1 MTTTATIDETR
12 IPTSTPPPVSAPE
25 QGTRPFPLLR
35 HSLVLAGRAVRKI
48 RRTPEQ
54 FIDVTLQPIIFVLL
68 FVYVFGGAISGS
80 THDYLEYVLPAIM
93 VQTVLFSSLSIGVNL
108 NTDIKKGVFDRFR
121 SLPIARSAPLIG
133 AVSAE
138 VVRFGVSVSVLMAFG
153 YAVGFRVGTDPLSAL
168 AGCLLVIAFALC
180 MSWVAVFLGTWLRE
194 SGAVQGIGFLVMF
207 PLTFGS
213 NMFVPTAT
221 LPGWLQ
227 AWVKINPVTHLTD
240 AVRGLLV
247 TGPVAAP
254 VGWSILTGGI
264 VLAIFAPLAVRTY
277 RRKTN

>member
-1 MTTTATIDETR
+1 MTTTTLEQTM
-12 IPTSTPPPVSAPE
+12 PTQVPPPVSAPE

-54 FIDVTLQPIIFVLL
+54 FIDVTLQPIIFVIL

-80 THDYLEYVLPAIM
+80 THDYLQYVLPAIM

-121 SLPIARSAPLIG
+121 SLPIGRSAPLIG

-138 VVRFGVSVSVLMAFG
+138 VVRFSTSVIVLMVFG
-153 YAVGFRVGTDPLSAL
+153 YALGFRIGTDPFSAL
-168 AGCLLVIAFALC
+168 AGCLLAVAFALC

-213 NMFVPTAT
+213 NMFVPTAS

-227 AWVKINPVTHLTD
+227 GWVKINPVTHLTD
-240 AVRGLLV
+240 AIRGLLV
-247 TGPVAAP
+247 GGPVAGP
-254 VGWSILTGGI
+254 VGWSVLTGAI
-264 VLAIFAPLAVRTY
+264 ILAIFAPMAVATY

>member
-1 MTTTATIDETR
+1 
-12 IPTSTPPPVSAPE
+12 V
-25 QGTRPFPLLR
+25 
-35 HSLVLAGRAVRKI
+35 V
-48 RRTPEQ
+48 
-54 FIDVTLQPIIFVLL
+54 L

-80 THDYLEYVLPAIM
+80 THDYLQYVLPAIM
-93 VQTVLFSSLSIGVNL
+93 VQTVLFTSLSIGVNL

-121 SLPIARSAPLIG
+121 SLPIARSAPLVG

-138 VVRFGVSVSVLMAFG
+138 VVRFGTSVLVLMAFG
-153 YAVGFRVGTDPLSAL
+153 YAVGFRIGTDPISAL
-168 AGCLLVIAFALC
+168 AGCLLAIAFALC

-213 NMFVPTAT
+213 NMFVPTAS

-227 AWVKINPVTHLTD
+227 GWVKINPVTHLTD
-240 AVRGLLV
+240 AIRGLLV
-247 TGPVAAP
+247 GGPVAGP
-254 VGWSILTGGI
+254 VGWSVLTGAI
-264 VLAIFAPLAVRTY
+264 ILAIFAPLAVATY

>member
-1 MTTTATIDETR
+1 MTTTLEQTTTPAAQ
-12 IPTSTPPPVSAPE
+12 SPPPVSAPE

-68 FVYVFGGAISGS
+68 FVYIFGGAISGS
-80 THDYLEYVLPAIM
+80 THDYLQYVLPAIM
-93 VQTVLFSSLSIGVNL
+93 VQTVLFTSLSIGVNL

-121 SLPIARSAPLIG
+121 SLPIGRSAPLIG

-138 VVRFGVSVSVLMAFG
+138 VVRFSTSVVVLMAFG
-153 YAVGFRVGTDPLSAL
+153 YAVGFRIGTNPASAL
-168 AGCLLVIAFALC
+168 AGCLLAIAFALC

-213 NMFVPTAT
+213 NMFVPTSS

-227 AWVKINPVTHLTD
+227 GWVKINPVTHLTE
-240 AVRGLLV
+240 AIRGLLV
-247 TGPVAAP
+247 GGPVAGP
-254 VGWSILTGGI
+254 VGWSVLTGAMI
-264 VLAIFAPLAVRTY
+264 LAIFAPLAVRTY

>member
-1 MTTTATIDETR
+1 MTTTTLDQTTEQA
-12 IPTSTPPPVSAPE
+12 PPPVSAPE

-68 FVYVFGGAISGS
+68 FVYIFGGAVSGS
-80 THDYLEYVLPAIM
+80 THDYLQYVLPAIM
-93 VQTVLFSSLSIGVNL
+93 VQTVLFTSLSIGVNL

-138 VVRFGVSVSVLMAFG
+138 VVRFSVSVVVLMVFG
-153 YAVGFRVGTDPLSAL
+153 YALGFRIGTDPLSAL
-168 AGCLLVIAFALC
+168 AGCLLAIAFALC

-213 NMFVPTAT
+213 NMFVPTAS

-227 AWVKINPVTHLTD
+227 SWVKINPVTHLTD
-240 AVRGLLV
+240 AIRGLLV
-247 TGPVAAP
+247 GGPVAGP
-254 VGWSILTGGI
+254 VGWSVLTGAI
-264 VLAIFAPLAVRTY
+264 ILAIFAPLAVATY

>member
-1 MTTTATIDETR
+1 MTTTLEHTT
-12 IPTSTPPPVSAPE
+12 PTQTPPPVSAPE

-54 FIDVTLQPIIFVLL
+54 FIDVTLQPIIFVIL

-80 THDYLEYVLPAIM
+80 THDYLQYVLPAIM

-121 SLPIARSAPLIG
+121 SLPIGRSAPLIG

-138 VVRFGVSVSVLMAFG
+138 VVRFGTSVIVLMAFG
-153 YAVGFRVGTDPLSAL
+153 YALGFRVGTDPLSAL
-168 AGCLLVIAFALC
+168 AGCLLAIAFALC

-213 NMFVPTAT
+213 NMFVPTSS

-227 AWVKINPVTHLTD
+227 GWVKINPVTHLTD
-240 AVRGLLV
+240 AIRGLLV
-247 TGPVAAP
+247 GGPVAAP
-254 VGWSILTGGI
+254 VGWSVLTGAI
-264 VLAIFAPLAVRTY
+264 ILAIFAPLAVATY

>member
-1 MTTTATIDETR
+1 MTTTLEQTTIPATQ
-12 IPTSTPPPVSAPE
+12 TPPPVSAPE

-68 FVYVFGGAISGS
+68 FVYIFGGAISGS
-80 THDYLEYVLPAIM
+80 THDYLQYVLPAIM
-93 VQTVLFSSLSIGVNL
+93 VQTVLFTSLSIGVNL

-121 SLPIARSAPLIG
+121 SLPIGRSAPLIG

-138 VVRFGVSVSVLMAFG
+138 VVRFSTSVIVLMGFG
-153 YAVGFRVGTDPLSAL
+153 YALGFRVGTDPLSAL
-168 AGCLLVIAFALC
+168 AGCLLAIAFALC

-213 NMFVPTAT
+213 NMFVPTSS

-227 AWVKINPVTHLTD
+227 GWVKINPVTHLTD
-240 AVRGLLV
+240 AIRGLLV
-247 TGPVAAP
+247 GGPVAAP
-254 VGWSILTGGI
+254 VGWSVLTGAI
-264 VLAIFAPLAVRTY
+264 ILAIFAPLAVATY

>member
-1 MTTTATIDETR
+1 MSTTTLDQTTEQA
-12 IPTSTPPPVSAPE
+12 PPPVSAPE

-68 FVYVFGGAISGS
+68 FVYIFGGAVSGS
-80 THDYLEYVLPAIM
+80 THDYLQYVLPAIM
-93 VQTVLFSSLSIGVNL
+93 VQTVLFTSLSIGVNL

-138 VVRFGVSVSVLMAFG
+138 VVRFSVSVVVLMVFG
-153 YAVGFRVGTDPLSAL
+153 YALGFRIGTDPLSAL
-168 AGCLLVIAFALC
+168 AGCLLAIAFALC

-213 NMFVPTAT
+213 NVFVQTST
-221 LPGWLQ
+221 LPGFLQ
-227 AWVKINPVTHLTD
+227 AFVKVNPVKYLVDTMRALMLGGDLQKPLLITLAWMVGLV
-240 AVRGLLV
+240 AV
-247 TGPVAAP
+247 
-254 VGWSILTGGI
+254 
-264 VLAIFAPLAVRTY
+264 FAPLAIRAY
-277 RRKTN
+277 RRRT

>member
-1 MTTTATIDETR
+1 MTTLIDA
-12 IPTSTPPPVSAPE
+12 PTQVPPPVSAPE

-35 HSLVLAGRAVRKI
+35 HSLVLAGRAVTKI

-54 FIDVTLQPIIFVLL
+54 LIDVTLQPIIFVLL
-68 FVYVFGGAISGS
+68 FVYVFGGAVSGS
-80 THDYLEYVLPAIM
+80 THDYLQYVLPAIM

-138 VVRFGVSVSVLMAFG
+138 VVRFTVSVVVLMGVG
-153 YAVGFRVGTDPLSAL
+153 YALGFRVGTDPLSAL
-168 AGCLLVIAFALC
+168 AGCLLAIAFALC

-194 SGAVQGIGFLVMF
+194 SGAVQGIGFLVLF

-213 NMFVPTAT
+213 NTFVPTDT

-240 AVRGLLV
+240 AIRGLLV
-247 TGPVAAP
+247 GGPVAGP
-254 VGWSILTGGI
+254 VAWSVLTGALI
-264 VLAIFAPLAVRTY
+264 LAVFAPLAVTTY

>member
-1 MTTTATIDETR
+1 MTTTLEQTTPVTQA
-12 IPTSTPPPVSAPE
+12 PPPVSAPE

-68 FVYVFGGAISGS
+68 FVYIFGGAISGS
-80 THDYLEYVLPAIM
+80 THDYLQYVLPAIM
-93 VQTVLFSSLSIGVNL
+93 VQTVLFTSLSIGVNL

-121 SLPIARSAPLIG
+121 SLPIGRSAPLIG

-138 VVRFGVSVSVLMAFG
+138 VVRFSTSVIVLMAFG
-153 YAVGFRVGTDPLSAL
+153 YALGFRIGTDPVSAL
-168 AGCLLVIAFALC
+168 AGCLLAIAFALC

-213 NMFVPTAT
+213 NMFVPTSS
-221 LPGWLQ
+221 LPGWMQ
-227 AWVKINPVTHLTD
+227 GWVRVNPVTHLTD
-240 AVRGLLV
+240 AIRGLLV
-247 TGPVAAP
+247 GGPVAGP
-254 VGWSILTGGI
+254 VGWSVLTGAI
-264 VLAIFAPLAVRTY
+264 ILAIFAPLAVWTY

>member
-1 MTTTATIDETR
+1 MTTTLEQTTIPAT
-12 IPTSTPPPVSAPE
+12 PAPPPVSAPE

-68 FVYVFGGAISGS
+68 FVYIFGGAISGS
-80 THDYLEYVLPAIM
+80 THDYLQYVLPAIM
-93 VQTVLFSSLSIGVNL
+93 VQTVLFTSLSIGVNL

-121 SLPIARSAPLIG
+121 SLPIGRSAPLVG

-138 VVRFGVSVSVLMAFG
+138 VVRFGTSVIVLMAFG
-153 YAVGFRVGTDPLSAL
+153 YALGFRIGTDPVSAV
-168 AGCLLVIAFALC
+168 AGCLLAIAFALC

-213 NMFVPTAT
+213 NMFVPTSS
-221 LPGWLQ
+221 LPGWMQ
-227 AWVKINPVTHLTD
+227 GWVRVNPVTHLTD
-240 AVRGLLV
+240 AIRGLLV
-247 TGPVAAP
+247 GGPVAGP
-254 VGWSILTGGI
+254 VGWSVLTGAI
-264 VLAIFAPLAVRTY
+264 ILAIFAPLAVWTY

>member
-1 MTTTATIDETR
+1 MTTLIDA
-12 IPTSTPPPVSAPE
+12 PTQVPPPVSAPE
-25 QGTRPFPLLR
+25 QGTRPFPVLR

-54 FIDVTLQPIIFVLL
+54 FIDVTLQPIIFVVL
-68 FVYVFGGAISGS
+68 FVYVFGGAVSGS
-80 THDYLEYVLPAIM
+80 THDYLQYVLPAIM
-93 VQTVLFSSLSIGVNL
+93 VQTVLFTSLSIGVNL

-138 VVRFGVSVSVLMAFG
+138 VVRFSVSVIVLMGFG
-153 YAVGFRVGTDPLSAL
+153 YLVGFRIGTDPVSAL
-168 AGCLLVIAFALC
+168 AGCLLAIAFALC

-194 SGAVQGIGFLVMF
+194 SGAVQGVGFLVMF

-213 NMFVPTAT
+213 NMFVPTAS

-227 AWVKINPVTHLTD
+227 AWVKINPVSHLTD

-247 TGPVAAP
+247 GGPVAGP
-254 VGWSILTGGI
+254 VGWSVLTGALI
-264 VLAIFAPLAVRTY
+264 LAVFAPLAVTTY

>member
-1 MTTTATIDETR
+1 MTTTLEQTTI
-12 IPTSTPPPVSAPE
+12 PNPQAPPPVAAPE

-68 FVYVFGGAISGS
+68 FVYIFGGAISGS
-80 THDYLEYVLPAIM
+80 THDYLQYVLPAIM
-93 VQTVLFSSLSIGVNL
+93 VQTVLFTSLSIGVNL

-121 SLPIARSAPLIG
+121 SLPIGRSAPLIG

-138 VVRFGVSVSVLMAFG
+138 VVRFATSVIVLMAFG
-153 YAVGFRVGTDPLSAL
+153 YAVGFRIGTNPVSAL
-168 AGCLLVIAFALC
+168 AGCLLAIAFALC

-213 NMFVPTAT
+213 NMFVPTSS
-221 LPGWLQ
+221 LPGWMQ
-227 AWVKINPVTHLTD
+227 GWVRINPVTHLTD
-240 AVRGLLV
+240 AIRGLLV
-247 TGPVAAP
+247 GGPVAGP
-254 VGWSILTGGI
+254 VGWSVLTGAI
-264 VLAIFAPLAVRTY
+264 ILAIFAPLAVWTY

>member
-1 MTTTATIDETR
+1 MTTLVDA
-12 IPTSTPPPVSAPE
+12 PTQVPPVAAPE

-54 FIDVTLQPIIFVLL
+54 LIDVTLQPIIFVLL
-68 FVYVFGGAISGS
+68 FVYVFGGAVSGS
-80 THDYLEYVLPAIM
+80 THDYLQYVLPAIM

-138 VVRFGVSVSVLMAFG
+138 VVRFTVSVVVLMGFG

-168 AGCLLVIAFALC
+168 AGCLLAIAFALC
-180 MSWVAVFLGTWLRE
+180 VSWVAVFLGTWLRE

-213 NMFVPTAT
+213 NMFVPTAS

-227 AWVKINPVTHLTD
+227 AWVKINPVSHLTD
-240 AVRGLLV
+240 AIRGLLV
-247 TGPVAAP
+247 GGQVAGPVAWA
-254 VGWSILTGGI
+254 VLSGGLILA
-264 VLAIFAPLAVRTY
+264 VFAPLAVTTY

>member
-1 MTTTATIDETR
+1 MTTLIDAPR
-12 IPTSTPPPVSAPE
+12 QVPPPVSAPE

-54 FIDVTLQPIIFVLL
+54 FIDVTLQPIIFVVL
-68 FVYVFGGAISGS
+68 FVYVFGGAVSGS
-80 THDYLEYVLPAIM
+80 THDYLQYVLPAIM
-93 VQTVLFSSLSIGVNL
+93 VQTVLFTSLSIGVNL

-121 SLPIARSAPLIG
+121 SLPIARSAPLVG

-138 VVRFGVSVSVLMAFG
+138 VVRFSVSVIVLMGFG
-153 YAVGFRVGTDPLSAL
+153 YLVGFRVGTDPVSAL
-168 AGCLLVIAFALC
+168 AGCLLAIAFALC

-213 NMFVPTAT
+213 NMFVPTNS

-240 AVRGLLV
+240 AIRGLLV
-247 TGPVAAP
+247 GGPVGGPVA
-254 VGWSILTGGI
+254 WSVLTGALI
-264 VLAIFAPLAVRTY
+264 LAVFAPLAVTTY
-277 RRKTN
+277 RRKAN

>member
-1 MTTTATIDETR
+1 MTTTTMIDET
-12 IPTSTPPPVSAPE
+12 PTRTPPPVSAPE

-35 HSLVLAGRAVRKI
+35 HSLVLAGRAIRKI

-54 FIDVTLQPIIFVLL
+54 LIDVTLQPIIFVLL
-68 FVYVFGGAISGS
+68 FVYVFGGAIAGN

-153 YAVGFRVGTDPLSAL
+153 YAMGFRVGTDPLSAL

-180 MSWVAVFLGTWLRE
+180 MSWVAVFLGTLLRE

-221 LPGWLQ
+221 LPGWMQ
-227 AWVKINPVTHLTD
+227 GWVKINPVTHLTD

-254 VGWSILTGGI
+254 VAWSILTGGI
-264 VLAIFAPLAVRTY
+264 ILAIFAPLAVATY

>member
-1 MTTTATIDETR
+1 MTTVLEA
-12 IPTSTPPPVSAPE
+12 PVEEPIRVPDAAGP
-25 QGTRPFPLLR
+25 RPFALLR

-54 FIDVTLQPIIFVLL
+54 LIDVTLQPIIFVLL
-68 FVYVFGGAISGS
+68 FVYVFGGAVSGS
-80 THDYLEYVLPAIM
+80 THEYLQYVLPAIM

-121 SLPIARSAPLIG
+121 SLPIARSAPLVG

-138 VVRFGVSVSVLMAFG
+138 VVRFGVSVIVLMGFG
-153 YAVGFRVGTDPLSAL
+153 YVLGFRVGTDPLSAL
-168 AGCLLVIAFALC
+168 AGCLLAIAFALC

-194 SGAVQGIGFLVMF
+194 SGAVQGIGFLLMF

-213 NMFVPTAT
+213 NMFVPTAS

-240 AVRGLLV
+240 AIRGLLV
-247 TGPVAAP
+247 GGPVAGP
-254 VGWSILTGGI
+254 VAWSVLTGALI
-264 VLAIFAPLAVRTY
+264 LAVFAPLAVTTY

>member
-1 MTTTATIDETR
+1 MTTTLEQT
-12 IPTSTPPPVSAPE
+12 TSITQAPPPVSAPE

-68 FVYVFGGAISGS
+68 FVYIFGGAISGS
-80 THDYLEYVLPAIM
+80 THDYLQYVLPAIM
-93 VQTVLFSSLSIGVNL
+93 VQTVLFTSLSIGVNL

-121 SLPIARSAPLIG
+121 SLPIGRSAPLIG

-138 VVRFGVSVSVLMAFG
+138 VVRFSTSVIVLMGFG
-153 YAVGFRVGTDPLSAL
+153 YALGFRVGTDPLSAL
-168 AGCLLVIAFALC
+168 AGCLLAIAVALC
-180 MSWVAVFLGTWLRE
+180 MSWVVVFLGTWLRE
-194 SGAVQGIGFLVMF
+194 SGAVQGIGFLVMC

-213 NMFVPTAT
+213 NMFVPTSS

-227 AWVKINPVTHLTD
+227 GWVKINPVTHLTD
-240 AVRGLLV
+240 AIRGLLV
-247 TGPVAAP
+247 GGPVAAP
-254 VGWSILTGGI
+254 VGWSVLTGAI
-264 VLAIFAPLAVRTY
+264 ILAIFAPLAVATY

>member
-1 MTTTATIDETR
+1 MTTTLEQTTPITQA
-12 IPTSTPPPVSAPE
+12 PPPVSAPE

-54 FIDVTLQPIIFVLL
+54 FIDVTLQPIIFVIL

-80 THDYLEYVLPAIM
+80 THDYLQYVLPAIM

-121 SLPIARSAPLIG
+121 SLPIGRSAPLIG

-138 VVRFGVSVSVLMAFG
+138 VVRFSTSVIVLMAFG
-153 YAVGFRVGTDPLSAL
+153 YALGFRIGTDPVSAL
-168 AGCLLVIAFALC
+168 AGCLLAIAFALC

-213 NMFVPTAT
+213 NMFVPTSS
-221 LPGWLQ
+221 LPGWMQ
-227 AWVKINPVTHLTD
+227 GWVRINPVTHLTD
-240 AVRGLLV
+240 AIRGLLV
-247 TGPVAAP
+247 GGPVAGP
-254 VGWSILTGGI
+254 VGWSVLTGAI
-264 VLAIFAPLAVRTY
+264 ILAIFAPLAVATY

>member
-1 MTTTATIDETR
+1 MTTTLEQTTPITQA
-12 IPTSTPPPVSAPE
+12 PPPVSAPE

-54 FIDVTLQPIIFVLL
+54 FIDVTLQPIIFVIL

-80 THDYLEYVLPAIM
+80 THDYLQYVLPAIM

-121 SLPIARSAPLIG
+121 SLPIGRSAPLIG

-138 VVRFGVSVSVLMAFG
+138 VVRFSTSVIVLMGFG
-153 YAVGFRVGTDPLSAL
+153 YALGFRVGTDPLSAL
-168 AGCLLVIAFALC
+168 AGCLLAIAFALC

-213 NMFVPTAT
+213 NMFVPTSS

-227 AWVKINPVTHLTD
+227 GWVKINPVTHLTD
-240 AVRGLLV
+240 AIRGLLV
-247 TGPVAAP
+247 GGPVAAP
-254 VGWSILTGGI
+254 VGWSVLTGAI
-264 VLAIFAPLAVRTY
+264 ILAIFAPLAVATY

>member
-1 MTTTATIDETR
+1 MTTTLEQTTPITQA
-12 IPTSTPPPVSAPE
+12 PPPVSAPE

-54 FIDVTLQPIIFVLL
+54 FIDVTLQPIIFVIL

-80 THDYLEYVLPAIM
+80 THDYLQYVLPAIM

-121 SLPIARSAPLIG
+121 SLPIGRSAPLIG

-138 VVRFGVSVSVLMAFG
+138 VVRFSTSVIVLMAFG
-153 YAVGFRVGTDPLSAL
+153 YALGFRVGTDPLSAL
-168 AGCLLVIAFALC
+168 AGCLLAVAFALC

-213 NMFVPTAT
+213 NMFVPTSS

-227 AWVKINPVTHLTD
+227 GWVRINPVTHLTD
-240 AVRGLLV
+240 AIRGLLV
-247 TGPVAAP
+247 GGPVAAP
-254 VGWSILTGGI
+254 VGWSVLTGAI
-264 VLAIFAPLAVRTY
+264 ILAIFAPLAVATY

>member
-1 MTTTATIDETR
+1 MTTTILDRTTAQV
-12 IPTSTPPPVSAPE
+12 PPPVSAPE

-54 FIDVTLQPIIFVLL
+54 FIDVTLQPIIFVIL

-80 THDYLEYVLPAIM
+80 THDYLQYVLPAIM

-121 SLPIARSAPLIG
+121 SLPIGRSAPLIG

-138 VVRFGVSVSVLMAFG
+138 VVRFSTSVIVLMGFG
-153 YAVGFRVGTDPLSAL
+153 YALGFRVGTDPLSAL
-168 AGCLLVIAFALC
+168 AGCLLAIAFALC

-213 NMFVPTAT
+213 NMFVPTSS

-227 AWVKINPVTHLTD
+227 GWVKINPVTHLTD
-240 AVRGLLV
+240 AIRGLLV
-247 TGPVAAP
+247 GGPVAAP
-254 VGWSILTGGI
+254 VGWSVLTGAI
-264 VLAIFAPLAVRTY
+264 ILAIFAPLAVATY

>member
-1 MTTTATIDETR
+1 MTTTLEQTTIPATQA
-12 IPTSTPPPVSAPE
+12 PPPVSAPE
-25 QGTRPFPLLR
+25 QGARPFPLLR

-68 FVYVFGGAISGS
+68 FVYIFGGAISGS
-80 THDYLEYVLPAIM
+80 THDYLQYVLPAIM
-93 VQTVLFSSLSIGVNL
+93 VQTVLFTSLSIGVNL

-121 SLPIARSAPLIG
+121 SLPIGRSAPLIG

-138 VVRFGVSVSVLMAFG
+138 VVRFSTSVIVLMGFG
-153 YAVGFRVGTDPLSAL
+153 YALGFRIGTDPFSAL
-168 AGCLLVIAFALC
+168 AGCLLAIAFALC

-213 NMFVPTAT
+213 NMFVPTSS
-221 LPGWLQ
+221 LPGWMQ
-227 AWVKINPVTHLTD
+227 GWVRINPVTHLTD
-240 AVRGLLV
+240 AIRGLLV
-247 TGPVAAP
+247 GGPVAGP
-254 VGWSILTGGI
+254 VGWSVLTGAI
-264 VLAIFAPLAVRTY
+264 ILAIFAPLAVWTY

>member
-1 MTTTATIDETR
+1 MSTTTLDQTTEQA
-12 IPTSTPPPVSAPE
+12 PPPVSAPE

-68 FVYVFGGAISGS
+68 FVYIFGGAVSGS
-80 THDYLEYVLPAIM
+80 THDYLQYVLPAIM
-93 VQTVLFSSLSIGVNL
+93 VQTVLFTSLSIGVNL

-138 VVRFGVSVSVLMAFG
+138 VVRFSVSVVVLMVFG
-153 YAVGFRVGTDPLSAL
+153 YALGFRIGTDPLSAL
-168 AGCLLVIAFALC
+168 AGCLLAIAFALC

-213 NMFVPTAT
+213 NMFVPTAS

-227 AWVKINPVTHLTD
+227 SWVKINPVTHLTD
-240 AVRGLLV
+240 AIRGLLV
-247 TGPVAAP
+247 GGPVAGP
-254 VGWSILTGGI
+254 VGWSVLTGAI
-264 VLAIFAPLAVRTY
+264 ILAIFAPLAVATY

>member
-1 MTTTATIDETR
+1 MTTTLEPTTIPATQA
-12 IPTSTPPPVSAPE
+12 PPPVSAPE
-25 QGTRPFPLLR
+25 QGARPFPLLR

-68 FVYVFGGAISGS
+68 FVYIFGGAISGS
-80 THDYLEYVLPAIM
+80 THDYLQYVLPAIM
-93 VQTVLFSSLSIGVNL
+93 VQTVLFTSLSIGVNL

-121 SLPIARSAPLIG
+121 SLPIGRSAPLIG

-138 VVRFGVSVSVLMAFG
+138 VVRFSTSVIVLMAFG
-153 YAVGFRVGTDPLSAL
+153 YALGFRIGTDPVSAL
-168 AGCLLVIAFALC
+168 AGCLLAIAFALC

-213 NMFVPTAT
+213 NMFVPTSS
-221 LPGWLQ
+221 LPGWMQ
-227 AWVKINPVTHLTD
+227 GWVRVNPVTHLTD
-240 AVRGLLV
+240 AIRGLLV
-247 TGPVAAP
+247 GGPVAGP
-254 VGWSILTGGI
+254 VGWSVLTGAI
-264 VLAIFAPLAVRTY
+264 ILAIFAPLAVWTY

>member
-1 MTTTATIDETR
+1 MTTLVDA
-12 IPTSTPPPVSAPE
+12 PTQVPPPVAASE
-25 QGTRPFPLLR
+25 QGPRPFPLLR

-68 FVYVFGGAISGS
+68 FVYVFGGAVSGS
-80 THDYLEYVLPAIM
+80 THEYLQYVLPAIM

-133 AVSAE
+133 AVGAE
-138 VVRFGVSVSVLMAFG
+138 VVRFAVSVIVLMGFG
-153 YAVGFRVGTDPLSAL
+153 YVLGFRVGTDPLSAV

-194 SGAVQGIGFLVMF
+194 SGAVQGIGFLVLF

-213 NMFVPTAT
+213 NTFVPTAT

-240 AVRGLLV
+240 AIRGLLV
-247 TGPVAAP
+247 GGPVAGP
-254 VGWSILTGGI
+254 VAWSVLCGALI
-264 VLAIFAPLAVRTY
+264 LAIFAPLAVTTY

>member
-1 MTTTATIDETR
+1 MTTTTIDQTPTR
-12 IPTSTPPPVSAPE
+12 TIAPPPVSAPE

-264 VLAIFAPLAVRTY
+264 VLAIFAPLAVWTY

>member
-1 MTTTATIDETR
+1 MTTTLEQTTPVTQA
-12 IPTSTPPPVSAPE
+12 PPPVSAPE

-54 FIDVTLQPIIFVLL
+54 FIDVTLQPIIFVIL

-80 THDYLEYVLPAIM
+80 THDYLQYVLPAIM

-121 SLPIARSAPLIG
+121 SLPIGRSAPLIG

-138 VVRFGVSVSVLMAFG
+138 VVRFSTSVIVLMGFG
-153 YAVGFRVGTDPLSAL
+153 YALGFRVGTDPLSAL
-168 AGCLLVIAFALC
+168 AGCLLAIAFALC

-213 NMFVPTAT
+213 NMFVPTSS
-221 LPGWLQ
+221 LPGWMQ
-227 AWVKINPVTHLTD
+227 GWVRINPVTHLTD
-240 AVRGLLV
+240 AIRGLLV
-247 TGPVAAP
+247 GGPVAGP
-254 VGWSILTGGI
+254 VGWSVLTGAI
-264 VLAIFAPLAVRTY
+264 ILAIFAPLAVWTY

>member
-1 MTTTATIDETR
+1 MSTTTLDQTTEQA
-12 IPTSTPPPVSAPE
+12 PPPVSAPE

-68 FVYVFGGAISGS
+68 FVYIFGGAVSGS
-80 THDYLEYVLPAIM
+80 THDYLQYVLPAIM
-93 VQTVLFSSLSIGVNL
+93 VQTVLFTSLSIGVNL

-138 VVRFGVSVSVLMAFG
+138 VVRFSVSVIVLMVFG
-153 YAVGFRVGTDPLSAL
+153 YALGFRIGTDPLSAL
-168 AGCLLVIAFALC
+168 AGCLLAIAFALC

-213 NMFVPTAT
+213 NMFVPTAS

-227 AWVKINPVTHLTD
+227 SWVKINPVTHLTD
-240 AVRGLLV
+240 AIRGLLV
-247 TGPVAAP
+247 GGPVAGP
-254 VGWSILTGGI
+254 VGWSVLTGAI
-264 VLAIFAPLAVRTY
+264 ILAIFAPLAVATY

>member
-1 MTTTATIDETR
+1 MTTLIDA
-12 IPTSTPPPVSAPE
+12 PTQVPPPVSAPE
-25 QGTRPFPLLR
+25 QGTRPFPVLR

-54 FIDVTLQPIIFVLL
+54 FIDVTLQPIIFVVL
-68 FVYVFGGAISGS
+68 FVYVFGGAVSGS
-80 THDYLEYVLPAIM
+80 THDYLQYVLPAIM
-93 VQTVLFSSLSIGVNL
+93 VQTVLFTSLSIGVNL

-121 SLPIARSAPLIG
+121 SLPIARSAPLVG

-138 VVRFGVSVSVLMAFG
+138 VVRFSVSVIVLMGFG
-153 YAVGFRVGTDPLSAL
+153 YLVGFRVGTDPVSAL
-168 AGCLLVIAFALC
+168 AGCLLAIAFALC

-213 NMFVPTAT
+213 NMFVPTAS

-240 AVRGLLV
+240 AIRGLLV
-247 TGPVAAP
+247 GGPVAGP
-254 VGWSILTGGI
+254 VGWSVLTGALI
-264 VLAIFAPLAVRTY
+264 LAVFAPLAVTTY